1 MKLSASA
8 NGIIFSWLAF
18 GEGLSS
24 FDVAESARALAQIS
38 YKLHKIKFLPVC
50 DCVIRRRQQRWL
62 PDLAVA
68 FGLAQ
73 L

>member
-38 YKLHKIKFLPVC
+38 YKLHTIKFLPVC
-50 DCVIRRRQQRWL
+50 DCVTRRRQQRWL